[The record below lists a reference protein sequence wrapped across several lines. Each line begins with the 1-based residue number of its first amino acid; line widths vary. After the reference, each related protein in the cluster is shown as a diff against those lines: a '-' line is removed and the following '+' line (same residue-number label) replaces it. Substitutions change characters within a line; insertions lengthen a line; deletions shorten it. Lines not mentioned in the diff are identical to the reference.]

1 MQKIKTWDTVIVT
14 TGQYKGKTAKIL
26 KVNDKGV
33 YLEGLNIKKRAKK
46 GQGYIDVHHAIN
58 YSNVQFWDGKK
69 ASKVSIKIGEDKKKT
84 RIVKKTWEV
93 IK

>member
-14 TGQYKGKTAKIL
+14 TGQYKGKTAKIV

-46 GQGYIDVHHAIN
+46 GQWYIDVHHAIN
-58 YSNVQFWDGKK
+58 YSNVQFWDGNK
-69 ASKVSIKIGEDKKKT
+69 ASKVAISIGDDKKKV
-84 RIVKKTWEV
+84 RVVKKTGQL